1 MATAVSFRQYLKS
14 LSLSSYFLRCVVLQD
29 ESKLFAINSFCKNV
43 HPIQMN
49 YNMLSWR
56 RAKFVANQTTIYD
69 YMALGFC
76 SARPRFKISH
86 FTSQASLS
94 WKKLSFQNYMN
105 WEMLSWVSFSEF
117 NQLGQLIVVA
127 SIDTELQLI
136 FHPIFHMCQSVMFDV
151 CGTIMWL

>member
-1 MATAVSFRQYLKS
+1 MRYLKMKAKAN
-14 LSLSSYFLRCVVLQD
+14 F
-29 ESKLFAINSFCKNV
+29 FAIYFFCKNV
-43 HPIQMN
+43 YPIVKS
-49 YNMLSWR
+49 YSKLSWR
-56 RAKFVANQTTIYD
+56 WVKYVANQTTIYD

-76 SARPRFKISH
+76 SARPSFKISH
-86 FTSQASLS
+86 FTSQASLR

-136 FHPIFHMCQSVMFDV
+136 FHPIFHMCQSVMFDLR
-151 CGTIMWL
+151 GTIMWL